1 MRVAI
6 VGAGRGGSEMLR
18 VLHNDENIRLVGI
31 ADIDSDAPGL
41 SLARELGFAA
51 VDSID
56 QMEPFDLAINVTGS
70 SEITDQ
76 IHRAS
81 NEKVEIIEGAS
92 ARFFYEQVAKRQQ
105 QKERADRV
113 VAELEQLN
121 RLSRQL
127 DATDQLNDMLALV
140 LKEAMHV
147 LDMPAGSISL
157 YDRESNSLQIGVSA
171 GFSEAFDR
179 QSAWEVRQ
187 GGLTERILA
196 SRVPFVVDDATQ
208 ADAGFRRSEL
218 LESEGVI
225 SVVAVPMILGT
236 EIVGILY
243 VDDFRPRSFSDDQL
257 RMLSLLANDAAHAIQ
272 KVRLIKALRR
282 EKQSLKQFNEELE
295 SRVMARTQELTRAN
309 EELVR
314 VSQAKSQFI
323 SNMSHELRTPLT
335 SINGF
340 SELLLDELFGAI
352 NEQQRAYLENIHTSG
367 KHLLE
372 LINGILDMAK
382 IESGR
387 MSLDLEHADIGRL
400 IDEVMH
406 VLEGYAAK
414 AEVSFEIDLEESLPT
429 VPVDRTRFKQI
440 LYNLCSNAIKFSPES
455 GVVTLRIG
463 CAEEPAIG
471 ETAEGEANA
480 VRLSVQD
487 QGIGIAPEHIERI
500 FNPFEQVDGSH
511 SRRFEGTG
519 LGLSLT
525 KRLVEMHGGHI
536 EVESETGDGSCFHVI
551 LPLEAAHRTEA
562 MTPAWAEQLEGESR
576 LEHTTGAGRRAYKQ
590 HGVEADAPLILVVDD
605 DPDTQELFTLYLAE
619 EGYRVCR
626 ASNGEE
632 ALARARELRPFLI
645 LLDVMMPGKDGWEVL
660 QELKLNAET
669 CDIPVMMCS
678 VVEGQE
684 LGFALGATDYLSKP
698 IDRRILSDKLASL
711 NLHRKPRSG
720 PVHLLAMDDDP
731 KILDL
736 YAGSLPSEQYRVHT
750 AASGSEG
757 LSMAEAV
764 EPDVILLDLMM
775 PEMDGFA
782 VVEALKQHPKLRETP
797 VIVVTAKELSVAERM
812 QLTGHVEELISKSS
826 FTRDQLMRQIQ
837 HFEQVY
843 PQRAGLKDPVS
854 GLLNHRYLQ
863 LRLGQE
869 ISRASRAQKRFSCV
883 LFDLDHFHRFCDAA
897 GQAYAHT
904 ALRKV
909 GEFLMRDSRG
919 ADVASRYRVDEFA
932 MILADTELE
941 PAIKVANRF
950 RYSVEIYP
958 FPREGEL
965 GETHGLTMS
974 AGVAV
979 YPDDG
984 ESPEALMQA
993 CQYLVQAAKE
1003 HGRNRVAYFQDGEVR
1018 LT

>member
-18 VLHNDENIRLVGI
+18 VLHDDENIRLVGI

-51 VDSID
+51 VANID
-56 QMEPFDLAINVTGS
+56 QMEPFDLAINVTVS
-70 SEITDQ
+70 SEIADQ
-76 IHRAS
+76 IRHAS
-81 NEKVEIIEGAS
+81 DEKVEIIEGAS
-92 ARFFYEQVAKRQQ
+92 ARFFYEQVARRQQ